1 MLIIDIKWQRNY
13 LVIQQKLNKRKKE
26 NIGNIIQ
33 KSIGKWKS
41 VQNNKIDY
49 IYIEKEEIEIRCF
62 PFDFETI
69 VSNLVTNS
77 STIFKNHKV
86 EKPTIKIEI
95 GRNDDKFY
103 IKYSDN
109 GPGLCTAFKKE
120 PQKILKYGVTDRR
133 NANGEVI
140 GTGMGLWIVDSII
153 QNYKGHIDL
162 KKNIEEES
170 GFFMDLFFEGREN

>member
-1 MLIIDIKWQRNY
+1 MDKR
-13 LVIQQKLNKRKKE
+13 KRKKE

-95 GRNDDKFY
+95 GRPAMK
-103 IKYSDN
+103 SQ
-109 GPGLCTAFKKE
+109 P
-120 PQKILKYGVTDRR
+120 
-133 NANGEVI
+133 
-140 GTGMGLWIVDSII
+140 
-153 QNYKGHIDL
+153 
-162 KKNIEEES
+162 
-170 GFFMDLFFEGREN
+170 

>member
-1 MLIIDIKWQRNY
+1 MKYD
-13 LVIQQKLNKRKKE
+13 V
-26 NIGNIIQ
+26 
-33 KSIGKWKS
+33 S
-41 VQNNKIDY
+41 
-49 IYIEKEEIEIRCF
+49 
-62 PFDFETI
+62 FDFETI

-120 PQKILKYGVTDRR
+120 PQKFLSMVLR
-133 NANGEVI
+133 
-140 GTGMGLWIVDSII
+140 
-153 QNYKGHIDL
+153 
-162 KKNIEEES
+162 IEE
-170 GFFMDLFFEGREN
+170 MQMVK